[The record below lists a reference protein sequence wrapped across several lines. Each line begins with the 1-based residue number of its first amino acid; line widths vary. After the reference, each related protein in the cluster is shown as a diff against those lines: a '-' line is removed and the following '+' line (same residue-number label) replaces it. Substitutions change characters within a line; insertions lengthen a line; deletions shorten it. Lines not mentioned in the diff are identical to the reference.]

1 MQLRF
6 GIHTGQQECQFA
18 DLLALW
24 QRAEELGYD
33 WASVFDH
40 FMPIFS
46 NPEGPCYE
54 GLTALSA
61 LAASTRKIQ
70 CGIIVTGVTYRNP
83 ILLAKAAVTIDHVSK
98 GRLELGLGAAWYD
111 HEHEKYGFD
120 FPRVGVRMDMLE
132 EAMTIVKSLFTQKRT
147 TFEGQHYQ
155 VRDAVFE
162 PRPVGKIPLW
172 VGGGGEQRTLKI
184 VARHADGWNY
194 FLSTPEEYQKKLA
207 ILEQHCQDAGRKSSD
222 IRKGLIVR
230 CELAESGRSELESE
244 GPYPTFKGTPEVL
257 ADKLKPFVDL
267 GVGDFLML
275 ARPPVDARTLELFI
289 SKVKPALQKA
299 AV

>member
-1 MQLRF
+1 MQF
-6 GIHTGQQECQFA
+6 S

-24 QRAEELGYD
+24 RKAESLGYD

-46 NPEGPCYE
+46 DPDGPCYE
-54 GLTALSA
+54 GLTTLSA
-61 LAASTRKIQ
+61 LAMGTSKIQ

-83 ILLAKAAVTIDHVSK
+83 VLLAKAAVTIDHVSR

-111 HEHEKYGFD
+111 HEHAKYGFE
-120 FPRVGVRMDMLE
+120 FPRTGVRMDMLE
-132 EAMTIVKSLFTQKRT
+132 EAMTVVKSLFTKKRT
-147 TFEGQHYQ
+147 TFEGQHFQ

-194 FLSTPEEYQKKLA
+194 FLTSPEEYRHKLDV
-207 ILEQHCQDAGRKSSD
+207 LERHCQEAGRPLQA
-222 IRKGLIVR
+222 IRKGLILR
-230 CELAESGRSELESE
+230 CELIDSGESTVHQE
-244 GPYPTFKGTPEVL
+244 GTHSVFRGTPEVL
-257 ADKLKPFVDL
+257 ADKLKPFAEM

-275 ARPPVDARTLELFI
+275 ARPPADPRTLELFVQ
-289 SKVKPALQKA
+289 KVKPALEKA
-299 AV
+299 CV